1 MSLVPDM
8 AQEQEYRTSTTLPKC
23 DTYFETIQSR
33 KKLPLSLQETLT
45 DAFAKIPV
53 SSFPAV
59 PSGKGKEG
67 LTIKKHSFHHCY
79 LMHLIPSWPKTLTC
93 KILW

>member
-59 PSGKGKEG
+59 PSGKGKG
-67 LTIKKHSFHHCY
+67 LTIKKAFT
-79 LMHLIPSWPKTLTC
+79 PSLSPYAFNVNQ
-93 KILW
+93 